1 VYINENST
9 VIKKKNLTPFYVKLL
24 MSLYL
29 FLIYKIVKFK
39 AIEKDKILSI
49 FNIVVKYIFYY
60 FIPEQHSC

>member
-1 VYINENST
+1 
-9 VIKKKNLTPFYVKLL
+9 

-49 FNIVVKYIFYY
+49 FSIIVQYIFYY
-60 FIPEQHSC
+60 FIP

>member
-1 VYINENST
+1 
-9 VIKKKNLTPFYVKLL
+9 

-49 FNIVVKYIFYY
+49 FSIIVQYIFYY

>member
-1 VYINENST
+1 MKILPLL
-9 VIKKKNLTPFYVKLL
+9 KKKNLTPFYVKLL

-49 FNIVVKYIFYY
+49 FSIIVQYIFYY
-60 FIPEQHSC
+60 FIP

>member
-1 VYINENST
+1 MKILPLL
-9 VIKKKNLTPFYVKLL
+9 KKKNLTSFYVKLL

-49 FNIVVKYIFYY
+49 FSIIVQYIFYY